1 MKPTIQRM
9 SPQIAQVSTLS
20 ATMLD
25 VIVALVP
32 ALLMGVYLFGLR
44 VLLVTAV
51 SVGTCVLSE

>member
-32 ALLMGVYLFGLR
+32 ALLMGVYLFGLQWPSGMG
-44 VLLVTAV
+44 VHGLQ
-51 SVGTCVLSE
+51 S